1 MISQN
6 TIYVFAVNHN
16 ESEIDSKWMENGS
29 EMDSKW
35 IQNGIEMLKFNVEDD
50 LPFPLN
56 LSPTWK

>member
-1 MISQN
+1 MSWN

-16 ESEIDSKWMENGS
+16 GSGMDSKWIENRS

-35 IQNGIEMLKFNVEDD
+35 IENGMETLQFNVEDD